1 MSYGKVF
8 KLLKDNNINNWLDYT
23 KHDFV
28 QKLAN
33 DTLNESCFL
42 NYLIQVLNNG
52 LIANMDSSVEK
63 KYTDKAK
70 KLWYR

>member
-33 DTLNESCFL
+33 DTLKESCFL
-42 NYLIQVLNNG
+42 NYLNN
-52 LIANMDSSVEK
+52 V
-63 KYTDKAK
+63 
-70 KLWYR
+70 